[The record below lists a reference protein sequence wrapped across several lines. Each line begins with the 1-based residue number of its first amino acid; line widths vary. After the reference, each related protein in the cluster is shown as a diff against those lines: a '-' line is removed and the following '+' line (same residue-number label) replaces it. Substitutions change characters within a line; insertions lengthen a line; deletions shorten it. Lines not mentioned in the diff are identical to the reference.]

1 MGFDQQISMALAEL
15 PVGRFVTPPLDAWGS
30 ILGVHRQRAG
40 LSLRM
45 RMKLQAV
52 TEHGAF
58 RINKYGDH
66 VIARMYLLGYEG
78 KDSHVYWL
86 RDDVGAAWL
95 DGDQPP
101 ESVIEWVK
109 ACAWNDCKVRARYVA
124 NEQVRQAKP
133 ATVVALPTPQL
144 RLVHE
149 EAEVLRELR
158 ECQQA
163 LATSQA
169 NLARAQERWLLSVEH
184 HRAAL
189 RRLGVE
195 DRGEDS
201 AIPPV

>member
-1 MGFDQQISMALAEL
+1 MSFEQQISMALAEL
-15 PVGRFVTPPLDAWGS
+15 PIGRFVTPPLDSWSA
-30 ILGVHRQRAG
+30 ILSVHRQRAG

-58 RINKYGDH
+58 RIDKYGDH

-86 RDDVGAAWL
+86 REDVGTLWPS
-95 DGDQPP
+95 GDQPP
-101 ESVIEWVK
+101 AELVARVK
-109 ACAWNDCKVRARYVA
+109 ALAWNDYRVSARHLA
-124 NEQVRQAKP
+124 NEQIAKP
-133 ATVVALPTPQL
+133 ATVVALPTPQQL

-149 EAEVLRELR
+149 EADVLRELR

-169 NLARAQERWLLSVEH
+169 NLARAQERWLLTVEH

-201 AIPPV
+201 AIAPV

>member
-1 MGFDQQISMALAEL
+1 MRLDQQISLALAEL
-15 PVGRFVTPPLDAWGS
+15 PVGRFVTPPLDSWGT

-58 RINKYGDH
+58 RIDKYGDH

-86 RDDVGAAWL
+86 RDEVGAAWL

-101 ESVIEWVK
+101 EEVIDWVK
-109 ACAWNDCKVRARYVA
+109 ACAWNDCKVRARYIV
-124 NEQVRQAKP
+124 NEQAAKP
-133 ATVVALPTPQL
+133 ATVVALPTPQQL

-149 EAEVLRELR
+149 EADLLRELR

-189 RRLGVE
+189 RKLGVE
-195 DRGEDS
+195 DRGE
-201 AIPPV
+201 AIAPV